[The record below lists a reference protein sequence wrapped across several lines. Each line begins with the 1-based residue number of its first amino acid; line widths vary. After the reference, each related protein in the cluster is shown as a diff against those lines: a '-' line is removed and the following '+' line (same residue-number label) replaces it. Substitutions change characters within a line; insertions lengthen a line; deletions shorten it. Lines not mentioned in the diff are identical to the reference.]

1 MTHKLTFA
9 ALALAAAT
17 AAQAEP
23 TTYQIDPSHTFVTFE
38 VVHYGTSTVR
48 GRFDKKEGT
57 VQFDRAAKTG
67 KVELTIDI
75 ASISTGVEAFN
86 GQLVGERWFKATEFP
101 SATFTGDKFGFT
113 GDKVCE
119 VAGTLT
125 FMGKSNP
132 VVLEAS
138 NFNCYLNPLVKREVC
153 GGDFSVTIQRSQ
165 YGMTQGLP
173 NIPDTVRLVVQVEA
187 VKQ

>member
-101 SATFTGDKFGFT
+101 SATFTGD
-113 GDKVCE
+113 
-119 VAGTLT
+119 
-125 FMGKSNP
+125 
-132 VVLEAS
+132 
-138 NFNCYLNPLVKREVC
+138 
-153 GGDFSVTIQRSQ
+153 
-165 YGMTQGLP
+165 
-173 NIPDTVRLVVQVEA
+173 
-187 VKQ
+187 